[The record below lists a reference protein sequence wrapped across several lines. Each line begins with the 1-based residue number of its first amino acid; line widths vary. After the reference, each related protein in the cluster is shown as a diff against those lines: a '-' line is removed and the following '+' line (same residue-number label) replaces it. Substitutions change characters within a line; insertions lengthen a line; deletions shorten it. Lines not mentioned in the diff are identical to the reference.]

1 MKTDELFAQIA
12 DALAAKIEA
21 GVAPWHK
28 PWTAASALPHNLSG
42 RTYRGANSFWL
53 SLLQDAKGYSQP
65 VWLTF
70 NQAKAAGGGVKK
82 GEKGTAVFFWSFNE
96 KLNAATG
103 KVEKLVWAKTYTV
116 FNIDQTEG
124 VEHKAA
130 DPLAQP
136 SLFERNIAADDLIA
150 ATGAVIKHG
159 GDRACYIPSSDVIC
173 LPHKEAFANAD
184 AYYATAFHEIA
195 HWTGAASRL
204 DRTKGKLF
212 GDPAYAFEEL
222 VAELT
227 AAFVCG
233 ALGFDNPARDDHA
246 AYLQGWAKVLRS
258 DPKALITAAGKAQK
272 AADLIL
278 ASQVEEAALAA

>member
-12 DALAAKIEA
+12 DALAAKMEA

-28 PWTAASALPHNLSG
+28 SWSAASSLPHNLTG
-42 RTYRGANSFWL
+42 RAYRGANSFWL
-53 SLLQDAKGYSQP
+53 SLLQDAQSYSSP
-65 VWLTF
+65 VWLTY
-70 NQAKAAGGGVKK
+70 NQAAAAGGSVKK
-82 GEKGTAVFFWSFNE
+82 GEKGTGVFFWNFSE
-96 KLNAATG
+96 KANASTG
-103 KVEKLVWAKTYTV
+103 KVEKLVFAKAYTV
-116 FNIDQTEG
+116 FNLDQCEG
-124 VEHKAA
+124 VEVAQA

-136 SLFERNIAADDLIA
+136 SVFERNDAADALID
-150 ATGAVIKHG
+150 ATGATIVHG
-159 GDRACYIPSSDVIC
+159 GDRACYIHSSDVIR
-173 LPHKEAFANAD
+173 LPAKEAFANAD

-195 HWTGAASRL
+195 HWTGAATRL

-246 AYLQGWAKVLRS
+246 AYLTGWAKVLRS
-258 DPKALITAAGKAQK
+258 DPKAFVTAAGKAQK
-272 AADLIL
+272 AADYIL
-278 ASQVEEAALAA
+278 GAQAEEVALAA